1 MIWFK
6 SLSEWLSANGTIV
19 WWLTAASLAV
29 FLISPPV
36 VIWLITKLPTDYFCR
51 TRRRALESWD
61 DYPAVRLIMLVAKS
75 TLGILLLFSGIVM
88 LVVPGQG
95 LLTIVA
101 GLILVE
107 FPAKYRLEQWLVTR
121 RHVWRAMNWFRKR
134 AGRPELKRPQ

>member
-1 MIWFK
+1 
-6 SLSEWLSANGTIV
+6 
-19 WWLTAASLAV
+19 
-29 FLISPPV
+29 
-36 VIWLITKLPTDYFCR
+36 
-51 TRRRALESWD
+51 
-61 DYPAVRLIMLVAKS
+61 MLVAKS

-88 LVVPGQG
+88 LVAPGQG

-121 RHVWRAMNWFRKR
+121 RHVWHAINWLRKR